1 MKNLADIYLL
11 YKNIFNKNQYVL
23 GLVLGSNNLFA
34 AFEQYFFFKVAI
46 NAQLLK
52 QATTT
57 NHDKPPQTSTNDHK
71 PSADDHKLPANNH
84 KPPANNH
91 KLPSDDHKL
100 PAITTNHQQ
109 TTTTDH
115 NPEANSHKPPPN
127 EHKPPASDH
136 KPLTNN
142 HKRPNR
148 HFSNSNYLI
157 FSKLEMRHSL
167 TAVHKHRHVNSLRN
181 LICISQA
188 TYDILIGWSGGTAK
202 AATLEFC
209 SSQ

>member
-1 MKNLADIYLL
+1 MLPLNSI
-11 YKNIFNKNQYVL
+11 
-23 GLVLGSNNLFA
+23 
-34 AFEQYFFFKVAI
+34 FFFKVAI

-71 PSADDHKLPANNH
+71 PSADDHKLPAN
-84 KPPANNH
+84 KH
-91 KLPSDDHKL
+91 KLSSNDHKL

-181 LICISQA
+181 LICIS
-188 TYDILIGWSGGTAK
+188 
-202 AATLEFC
+202 
-209 SSQ
+209 